1 MKTWLAMVGAAGLC
15 SWVAF
20 ADESGDKGDW
30 TISGDVV
37 VDAAGVT
44 CNSITFDGNATVS
57 GGPITLG
64 AGGITVGDGVTATIS
79 APIGGTE
86 DFPVT
91 GVGYFNSKLT
101 LSGANTFDGVMTIT
115 KLDFHAVGDQA
126 FGSAVGG
133 TDFTSL
139 GTVNESK
146 KTCGDDYARLTFDG
160 VDTDEPFT
168 THYDEN
174 AAVRFFFGAGTTNV
188 LRGLVSNKAGRVHF
202 SAGDNAYTVL
212 SNDWTSIS
220 YNASVTSSTKARFEV
235 YGELKGLARINFC
248 QGTWVFHHRVA
259 SYSASK
265 YGSQIGDNSTL
276 IAATTNVFAASDG
289 ATSAYGGADFYGSNT
304 ATFDMNG
311 YDQRIRTFCSFEG
324 DVVQNSANFT
334 VKSASLAVLR
344 YDNTNKDTTY
354 GGAFTGHAALSVE
367 GPKELKLS
375 GASTSDGDLTVAAG
389 SVVLTGSG
397 TWSGNVRVDD
407 GALLTLMASGN
418 LSEDATLTLGETGKV
433 TLSGAAPTVKELY
446 INGVKM
452 ADNTYGSSQ
461 SAANV
466 KDDEH
471 FEGSGLVSVQGSAVT
486 EVAWSGAGDDTLL
499 TNPDNWEGGAAPDFT
514 TGLIKL
520 RFGAEV
526 GCVTVPAGTYRLG
539 AVTLAA
545 KNLAFRPADETSRI
559 SFSALTYETEEEGA
573 FGCTNA
579 VPLLFELSQTWTLA
593 DNAAFYQAASMSS
606 SNPVDWII
614 DGGEF
619 HVTSPSGTPLEG
631 SLTIKNA
638 RFYWEEAAALGT
650 MRVTYTTRKDS
661 SDRLNFY
668 GGVIPNDINLVGDD
682 QLSAIHFKAATTTEF
697 AGVYNYNS
705 KYDRS
710 TYGADS
716 KVIFSGGVR
725 NGQSWRSIF
734 SVLVFTNKP
743 CEIGSFNSRGA
754 LLQIW
759 TTNNTYGAY
768 AEGFLFGDGNTKIN
782 LRVPYAVNTNLYNGS
797 WYPQLQATKGCAYDI
812 YGCDQQFTY
821 LREYPSKP
829 MSDNETWTLTST
841 TPAQLKACQ
850 TQNETLSHLVVNG
863 AAGLTLNGP
872 KALTLAKQTCPT
884 TGRLEVENGTL
895 TLGENERFPNLS
907 QVRVTGG
914 TFAVTAADQL
924 NRKADWYVDPAN
936 GKVSIPAGVTLRGH
950 NLSFKTADG
959 WVLQPGGD
967 YPTGSGFVTGGG
979 TLHMSGNSGSLL
991 LVR

>member
-1 MKTWLAMVGAAGLC
+1 MKTWLAMIGAAGISFLA
-15 SWVAF
+15 AF

-30 TISGDVV
+30 TVSGDVV
-37 VDAAGVT
+37 VDASGVI

-57 GGPITLG
+57 GGSITLG

-79 APIGGTE
+79 APIGGT
-86 DFPVT
+86 DNFPVT

-101 LSGANTFDGVMTIT
+101 LSGANTFTGEMSIS
-115 KLDFHAVGDQA
+115 KINFHAANNLA
-126 FGSAVGG
+126 FGSPEGK
-133 TDFTSL
+133 TIFTSK
-139 GTVNESK
+139 GTCNNQ
-146 KTCGDDYARLTFDG
+146 TCGDDYARLCFDG
-160 VDTDEPFT
+160 IDTSEPFET
-168 THYDEN
+168 YYDEN
-174 AAVRFFFGAGTTNV
+174 SARRFAWSANTTNI
-188 LRGLVSNKAGRVHF
+188 LRGAVANKGGRVHF
-202 SAGDNAYTVL
+202 WAGANAYTVL
-212 SNDWTSIS
+212 SNDWSGIS
-220 YNASVTSSTKARFEV
+220 YNADQSSSTSARFEV
-235 YGELKGLARINFC
+235 FGELKGLQRINFC
-248 QGTWVFHHRVA
+248 QGTWVFHRRVGT
-259 SYSASK
+259 YGASK
-265 YGSQIGDNSTL
+265 YGSQIGNNSTL
-276 IAATTNVFAASDG
+276 ITVATNVFADSDE

-304 ATFDMNG
+304 ATFDLNG
-311 YDQRIRTFCSFEG
+311 YDQRIRTFCSFDG
-324 DVVQNSANFT
+324 ATVQNVANFT
-334 VKSASLAVLR
+334 VTSAFPAVLR

-354 GGAFTGHAALSVE
+354 GGAFTGRAALSVE
-367 GPKELKLS
+367 GPKTLTLS

-389 SVVLTGSG
+389 HVILTATAAWCGD
-397 TWSGNVRVDD
+397 VRVDD
-407 GALLTLMASGN
+407 GASLTLMASGN
-418 LSEDATLTLGETGKV
+418 LLADATLTLGETGKV
-433 TLSGAAPTVKELY
+433 TLNGAAPTVKELHV
-446 INGVKM
+446 NGVKM
-452 ADNTYGSSQ
+452 PDNTYGSSQ

-471 FEGSGLVSVQGSAVT
+471 FAGTGIVNVQGGAMT
-486 EVAWSGAGDDTLL
+486 EVVWSGAGGDTLL
-499 TNPDNWEGGAAPDFT
+499 TNPDNWEGGAVPDFT
-514 TGLIKL
+514 TGLVKL
-520 RFGAEV
+520 RFGVEV

-545 KNLAFRPADETSRI
+545 RNLAFRPADETSRI
-559 SFSALTYETEEEGA
+559 SFSALTYETEEEGT
-573 FGCTNA
+573 FVCTNA
-579 VPLLFELSQTWTLA
+579 VPLQFELSQTWTLA
-593 DNAAFYQAASMSS
+593 DNAAFYQAAPMSS
-606 SNPVDWII
+606 SSPVDWII

-768 AEGFLFGDGNTKIN
+768 AEGFLFGDGNTRIN
-782 LRVPYAVNTNLYNGS
+782 LRVPYAANTNLYNGS

-821 LREYPSKP
+821 LCEYPSRP
-829 MSDNETWTLTST
+829 MADGETWTLTSA

-850 TQNETLSHLVVNG
+850 TRNETLSHLVVNG

-884 TGRLEVENGTL
+884 TGRLEVEDGTL
-895 TLGENERFPNLS
+895 TLGEGECFPNLS
-907 QVRVTGG
+907 EVRVTGG

-924 NRKADWYVDPAN
+924 NRKADWYVDPSN
-936 GKVSIPAGVTLRGH
+936 GKVSVPVGVTLRGH
-950 NLSFKTADG
+950 KLYFKTADG
-959 WVLQPGGD
+959 WALQPGGD
-967 YPTGSGFVTGGG
+967 YSSGSGFVTGGG
-979 TLHMSGNSGSLL
+979 TLHMTGNSGSLL
-991 LVR
+991 LIR